1 MTNPQP
7 TSYSMG
13 KTHKH
18 SPKIGN
24 KTGCLLSPFL
34 FSIVLDILVI
44 AIRQKEEIKGIQIGK
59 EEVKLSLF
67 ADDLALCIENPKDSI

>member
-1 MTNPQP
+1 
-7 TSYSMG
+7 MG